1 MYREYQ
7 QQNPV
12 LPEQSNVPLCD
23 RVTHM
28 EGMVLSFVAE
38 HNLPFAM
45 ANNVVELANEATS
58 LTHHKVLT
66 LLVSYFCHLKK
77 QIVVEHLTS
86 LNLPIVNSLKFYD
99 AVETFFRSNELPWNH
114 LLSTLIDSSGVMR
127 GVKNGFETKLRDLS
141 CTEFTR
147 CRRRCLPSY
156 S

>member
-28 EGMVLSFVAE
+28 EGMILSFVTE

-45 ANNVVELANEATS
+45 ANNVVELANEIMRDPLAPKKLKLSRTVVSYKLRDGLANGLEEELIEKLKKCFFSFNLDKTMS

-66 LLVSYFCHLKK
+66 LLVSYFCHL
-77 QIVVEHLTS
+77 
-86 LNLPIVNSLKFYD
+86 
-99 AVETFFRSNELPWNH
+99 
-114 LLSTLIDSSGVMR
+114 
-127 GVKNGFETKLRDLS
+127 
-141 CTEFTR
+141 
-147 CRRRCLPSY
+147 
-156 S
+156 